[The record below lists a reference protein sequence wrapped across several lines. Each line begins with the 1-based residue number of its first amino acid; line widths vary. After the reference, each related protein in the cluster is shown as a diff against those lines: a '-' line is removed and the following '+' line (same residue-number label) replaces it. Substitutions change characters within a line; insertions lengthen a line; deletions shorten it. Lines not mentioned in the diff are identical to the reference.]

1 MAIHVE
7 HVGVLERAREVSRLE
22 DIITEDNEDI
32 EAEMP
37 KRGDYPA
44 GKEARFLQATDEMS
58 AALTQFMKK
67 KIYEEQLAN
76 FLDGEEYV
84 LEDQPI
90 EKTDKVMEAL
100 KAATTHDYEVYSFA
114 KKLFPDESDLV
125 VVLRAI
131 LRKKQISE
139 NVRLNAEAL
148 LKKVNQETTKK
159 FINSGINSAL
169 KAKLFGQALSLNPK
183 LLRASYRQF
192 LMAEDDAVDTY
203 VEWIGS
209 YGYQNRM
216 LVTKFIKETLF
227 SDINA
232 LDASCSSLEFGMFLN
247 KLSQLLSLQSAE
259 ALFLKTLM
267 NNPIIK
273 KFISAEDYW
282 IFFLISLIKF
292 PETAEELLKNALVTL
307 PADANY
313 KDKTL
318 LLKAI
323 YSGCTNL
330 PFSLFI
336 NNEQLL
342 EIRECCKQAI
352 KVTFAAEIFDTQNS
366 NKKQNKKLWKKV
378 MFNV

>member
-37 KRGDYPA
+37 KMGDDPA

-267 NNPIIK
+267 NNPIIN
-273 KFISAEDYW
+273 KFISAEDYR

-352 KVTFAAEIFDTQNS
+352 KVTFAAELFDTQNS
-366 NKKQNKKLWKKV
+366 NKKQNKKPWKKV

>member
-37 KRGDYPA
+37 KMGDDPA

-267 NNPIIK
+267 NNPIIN
-273 KFISAEDYW
+273 KFISAEDYG

-342 EIRECCKQAI
+342 DIRECCKQAI
-352 KVTFAAEIFDTQNS
+352 KLTFAAELFDTQNS
-366 NKKQNKKLWKKV
+366 NKKQNKKPWKKV

>member
-37 KRGDYPA
+37 KMGDDPA

-267 NNPIIK
+267 NNPIIN

-292 PETAEELLKNALVTL
+292 PETVEELLKNALVTL

-352 KVTFAAEIFDTQNS
+352 KVTFAAELFDTQNS
-366 NKKQNKKLWKKV
+366 NKKQNKKPWKKV

>member
-37 KRGDYPA
+37 KMGDDPA

-209 YGYQNRM
+209 YGYQNRI

-273 KFISAEDYW
+273 KFISAEYYM

-352 KVTFAAEIFDTQNS
+352 KVTFAAELFDTQNS
-366 NKKQNKKLWKKV
+366 NKKQNKKPWKKV